1 MNLIPNLQLEL
12 LGSEYTIVGIDLH
25 VSHLTVWNAVGVSCG
40 IPRDRTHDENVLLSV
55 VASKHS

>member
-1 MNLIPNLQLEL
+1 M
-12 LGSEYTIVGIDLH
+12 GIDLH